1 MSDIVV
7 TAYTDYKSPYAY
19 LAKQATYDLE
29 QDYDIKVD
37 WLPYTLHIEDY
48 LDEVEERSS
57 HNWRKVKY
65 AYMDARRFAN
75 KQGLTL
81 KGPKRIY
88 SAYYSSAG
96 LLFAKKHEFFKE
108 YNDTVFDKFWRHEL
122 DIDSLDG
129 MCQVIASLG
138 HDPEA
143 YRAYVDG
150 PGRQEHDRI
159 REEAEEAGVFGVP
172 MFVLDGELF
181 WGGDRIS
188 LLRERIAQRLQLDP
202 IK

>member
-1 MSDIVV
+1 MSKLIV
-7 TAYTDYKSPYAY
+7 TAYTDYKSPYAF
-19 LAKQATYDLE
+19 LAKQMTYDLE
-29 QDYDIKVD
+29 EKYDIQID

-65 AYMDARRFAN
+65 AYMDARRHAN

-81 KGPKRIY
+81 KGPKRIF

-96 LLFAKKHEFFKE
+96 LLFAKKHGFFRE
-108 YNDTVFDKFWRHEL
+108 YNDVVFDKFWKHEL
-122 DIDSLDG
+122 DVDSLEE
-129 MCQVIASLG
+129 MCATITALG
-138 HDPEA
+138 QDADA
-143 YRAYVDG
+143 YRAYVEG

-172 MFVLDGELF
+172 MFVLDNELF

-188 LLRERIAQRLQLDP
+188 LLCERIEERLNLNP
-202 IK
+202 KS